1 MTEELHDSEGGED
14 ISENEIIDRLRL
26 YGPDDPTTA
35 SLLREYRRQE
45 EDNIGSSPEDFLTL
59 DFRLDKLYRQAGM
72 LPALRMVE
80 SHLVGLIS
88 RIETEKAKDEN
99 KDARAIFDRLA
110 KDANDELASVREEIA
125 KI

>member
-1 MTEELHDSEGGED
+1 
-14 ISENEIIDRLRL
+14 
-26 YGPDDPTTA
+26 
-35 SLLREYRRQE
+35 
-45 EDNIGSSPEDFLTL
+45 
-59 DFRLDKLYRQAGM
+59 M